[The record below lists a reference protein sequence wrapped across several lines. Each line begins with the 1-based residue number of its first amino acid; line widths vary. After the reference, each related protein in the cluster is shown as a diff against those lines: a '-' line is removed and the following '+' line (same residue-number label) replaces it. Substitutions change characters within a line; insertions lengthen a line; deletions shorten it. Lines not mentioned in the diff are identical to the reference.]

1 MMSDPPVR
9 VHRLA
14 RRLWRSAVA
23 MLALIGFAFVVVAE
37 TPLPNLLV
45 APLLRI
51 RSSPVK
57 ADIAVVLAGGRFTDG
72 SLNQAALERTVAAV
86 RLYHQGVVPLLMFT
100 GGPCCGQSASA
111 LMADLAA
118 DLGVPRAAIL
128 VEEQSLR
135 TRDSAVNVE
144 ALLTRRGLLTVV
156 LVTSEIHLLRATLA
170 FAAAGMSVHPV
181 RASQLDLRL
190 VTRLPERVGL
200 VQGAVHEYLGLTLY
214 WWRRWL

>member
-1 MMSDPPVR
+1 MPRVGHVRSRPLRRPLVGHSARRIPPMMSDPPVR

-144 ALLTRRGLLTVV
+144 ALLVASLAVTTFERTFSGRRRSRLGDSGVVPGRLL
-156 LVTSEIHLLRATLA
+156 
-170 FAAAGMSVHPV
+170 
-181 RASQLDLRL
+181 
-190 VTRLPERVGL
+190 
-200 VQGAVHEYLGLTLY
+200 
-214 WWRRWL
+214 